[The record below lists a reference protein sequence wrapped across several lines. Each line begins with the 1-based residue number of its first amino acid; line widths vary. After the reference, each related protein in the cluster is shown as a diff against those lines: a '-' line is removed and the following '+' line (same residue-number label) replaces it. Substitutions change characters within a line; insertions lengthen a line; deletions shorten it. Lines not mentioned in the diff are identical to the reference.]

1 MSDGTP
7 ESAVPGPPDTGRR
20 PDVREPRGVPDRV
33 RPPHPRDRLR
43 LTVLSLPPLAL
54 LAAAAW
60 FGRSVRPG
68 ADDWCFL
75 PAVRDGGIAGLIG
88 QFYFEDN
95 GRVANALLV
104 GAYATFQVPGHQWF
118 GLVTGALTLA
128 VFRAVTVL
136 ALRRAGLTV
145 PRGLPLLVAA
155 MATVLFLF
163 ATPNTYKTF
172 YWPAASVSHTM
183 PPVLACAALLPF
195 LAARSRRGRGV
206 ALAVVAFAGLAIG
219 TLSEETAVVVAVLL
233 ATALLLSLRGAA
245 GPARTF
251 LRRWCAAGMAGVGAG
266 AVVLVTSPGSQHRR
280 ERFGAGTAS
289 MVAPESLAASLRG
302 FGEIVLTVV
311 TTWPYVGAL
320 AVGVLLGLLC
330 RTPDGNTPRPPVGRP
345 LTACAGVAAFLVS
358 GYVCTVIAHP
368 VFQDRVSAPS
378 AARLW
383 NDYLLLFVALLIGAG
398 ALLGLAAGRQA
409 RTATGLLRA
418 VCAVLCVVACVGPAV
433 GLLDLDA
440 ELRAR
445 AVKWDTQDRR
455 LREGAGAGAEV
466 LPYERLVISQMLE
479 PFSRRGRS
487 YWPGECVA
495 DYYRIDRVTD
505 ATRTA
510 PRP

>member
-7 ESAVPGPPDTGRR
+7 ESAVPGPPDAGRR
-20 PDVREPRGVPDRV
+20 PEALEPRAVPAGGRS
-33 RPPHPRDRLR
+33 PHSRARLW
-43 LTVLSLPPLAL
+43 VAALSLPPLAL

-75 PAVRDGGIAGLIG
+75 PVVRDDGLTGLIG

-118 GLVTGALTLA
+118 GLISGVLTLA
-128 VFRAVTVL
+128 VLRAVAVL

-155 MATVLFLF
+155 MTTALFLF

-195 LAARSRRGRGV
+195 LAARSRRGRGA
-206 ALAVVAFAGLAIG
+206 ALAVAAFAGLVIG
-219 TLSEETAVVVAVLL
+219 TLSEETALVVAVLL
-233 ATALLLSLRGAA
+233 VTVLLLSFRAAA
-245 GPARTF
+245 GPSRNF
-251 LRRWCAAGMAGVGAG
+251 LRLWCAAGIAGVGAG
-266 AVVLVTSPGSQHRR
+266 AVVLVTSPGSNHRR
-280 ERFGAGTAS
+280 ERFGAGTTS

-302 FGEIVLTVV
+302 FTEIVLTVI
-311 TTWPYVGAL
+311 TTRPYIGAV

-330 RTPDGNTPRPPVGRP
+330 RRQDGNPPRPPAGWP
-345 LTACAGVAAFLVS
+345 LTACAGVVAFLVS
-358 GYVCTVIAHP
+358 GYLCTVLTYP

-383 NDYLLLFVALLIGAG
+383 NDYLLLFVALLTGAG
-398 ALLGLAAGRQA
+398 TLLGLAAVRLG
-409 RTATGLLRA
+409 RTATGPLRT
-418 VCAVLCVVACVGPAV
+418 VCAVLCVLACFGPAV

-440 ELRAR
+440 DLRAR
-445 AVKWDTQDRR
+445 AVTWDAQDRR
-455 LREGAGAGAEV
+455 LRAGASAGAEV

-487 YWPGECVA
+487 YWPGGCVA

-505 ATRTA
+505 ATRPSGRT
-510 PRP
+510 

>member
-7 ESAVPGPPDTGRR
+7 ESALPGPPDAGRR
-20 PDVREPRGVPDRV
+20 PEADEPRGVPAGGRS
-33 RPPHPRDRLR
+33 PRSRARLW
-43 LTVLSLPPLAL
+43 VAALSLPLLAL

-75 PAVRDGGIAGLIG
+75 PVVRDDGLTGLIG

-118 GLVTGALTLA
+118 GLISGVLTL
-128 VFRAVTVL
+128 VVLRAVAVL
-136 ALRRAGLTV
+136 ALRRAGITV
-145 PRGLPLLVAA
+145 PRGLPLLLAA
-155 MATVLFLF
+155 MATALFLF

-172 YWPAASVSHTM
+172 YWPAASVSHTL

-206 ALAVVAFAGLAIG
+206 ALAVAAFAGPVIG
-219 TLSEETAVVVAVLL
+219 TLSEETALVVAVLL
-233 ATALLLSLRGAA
+233 ATALLLSIRAAA
-245 GPARTF
+245 GPSRNF
-251 LRRWCAAGMAGVGAG
+251 LRLWCVAGIAGVGAG
-266 AVVLVTSPGSQHRR
+266 AVVLVTSPGSNHRR
-280 ERFGAGTAS
+280 ERFGAGTTS

-302 FGEIVLTVV
+302 FTEIVLTVI
-311 TTWPYVGAL
+311 TTWPYIGAV

-330 RTPDGNTPRPPVGRP
+330 RRQDGNPPRPPAGWP
-345 LTACAGVAAFLVS
+345 LTACAGVVAFLVS
-358 GYVCTVIAHP
+358 GYVCTVITYP

-383 NDYLLLFVALLIGAG
+383 NDYLLLFVVLLIGAG
-398 ALLGLAAGRQA
+398 ALLGLAARR
-409 RTATGLLRA
+409 RTRTGAGPLCA
-418 VCAVLCVVACVGPAV
+418 VCAVLCVLACVGPAV

-440 ELRAR
+440 DLRAR
-445 AVKWDTQDRR
+445 AVKWDAQDRR
-455 LREGAGAGAEV
+455 LRAGASAGAEV

-479 PFSRRGRS
+479 PFSRRGRT
-487 YWPGECVA
+487 YWPGGCVA

-505 ATRTA
+505 ATRPA
-510 PRP
+510 GRP